1 MHADDETD
9 DDALL
14 PLADRIADGWS
25 ADSDG
30 EPPALP
36 DNADP
41 GVLRALLD
49 IAAIGAAHGAAE
61 RSFERMHP
69 PTPPAPRH
77 WAHLTILEK
86 IGEGA
91 FGEVYRA
98 HDEKLQIDVALK
110 LATAHDGRPAD
121 ASRILGEARLLAR
134 VKHPNVVRVY
144 GADHKQ
150 GRVGLWMDLIS
161 GQTLEAIARAQGFG
175 ANEAINV
182 GIELCRA
189 LAAVHAVG
197 VLHGDIKAHNVVRR
211 DGGQIVLVD
220 FGASRSRSAEAVL
233 GNEMMGTPVYLAPEV
248 LNGEPRSTASDVYSL
263 GVLLF
268 HLVTN
273 DYPVY
278 GASHVEF
285 LEAHKSGARQ
295 NLRDLRADLP
305 EGFIRVV
312 DRATAPEPGD
322 RFTSAGAFESA
333 LVQLLA
339 PAPPAPPSRWSTWIV
354 VGGAIAG
361 LAGGGGLYWNR
372 AGSPGTAPTTQSPRL
387 VVPRESYEIDAAFYR
402 TLPGGG
408 EERLGADSRVRVSDE
423 IHLAVQTSK
432 PTYLYVVNEDDKGVA
447 YLLFPDPAHN
457 MSNPIA
463 PNARVRVPP
472 DLNWKVDSAG
482 GREHFIVFASTD
494 VLAAL
499 GDAFQ
504 RLRSPRRGDEQQP
517 LAPGTVD
524 RLRGLGRLTPAAP
537 RYVAASRFRDVFT
550 TPLKGPE
557 TATGMWVRQ
566 LTVESAPDQHPARSE

>member
-1 MHADDETD
+1 MRSDDERED
-9 DDALL
+9 EALL
-14 PLADRIADGWS
+14 PFADKIADGWTG
-25 ADSDG
+25 AADG
-30 EPPALP
+30 EAQALP
-36 DNADP
+36 DNVDP
-41 GVLRALLD
+41 GVLQALLD
-49 IAAIGAAHGAAE
+49 IATIGAAHQAAE
-61 RSFERMHP
+61 RSFDQLHP
-69 PTPPAPRH
+69 PPVPAPGR

-110 LATAHDGRPAD
+110 LAAADAGRPAD
-121 ASRILGEARLLAR
+121 ASRILGEARLLAK
-134 VKHPNVVRVY
+134 VNHPNVVRVY
-144 GADHKQ
+144 GADDKQ
-150 GRVGLWMDLIS
+150 GRVGLWMDLVS
-161 GQTLEAIARAQGFG
+161 GQTLEAIARTQGFG

-220 FGASRSRSAEAVL
+220 FGASRSRSAETVP
-233 GNEMMGTPVYLAPEV
+233 GGDTIGTPVYLAPEV
-248 LNGEPRSTASDVYSL
+248 LKGGPRSTASDVYSL

-273 DYPVY
+273 SYPVY
-278 GASHVEF
+278 AGSHAA
-285 LEAHKSGARQ
+285 LLDAHTSGARQ

-305 EGFIRVV
+305 DGFIRVV
-312 DRATAPEPGD
+312 DRATAPDPKD
-322 RFTSAGAFESA
+322 RFASAGAFESA

-339 PAPPAPPSRWSTWIV
+339 PPAPAPPSRWSTWIV
-354 VGGAIAG
+354 AGATIAVV
-361 LAGGGGLYWNR
+361 AAGGLYWNR
-372 AGSPGTAPTTQSPRL
+372 AGSPAPAAPAVSAPTL
-387 VVPRESYEIDAAFYR
+387 VPPRESYEIDAAFYR
-402 TLPGGG
+402 KRPDGG
-408 EERLGADSRVRVSDE
+408 EERLGEDSRVRVDDE

-447 YLLFPDPAHN
+447 YLLFPDPAHSMN
-457 MSNPIA
+457 NPIV
-463 PNARVRVPP
+463 PNARLRVPP
-472 DLNWKVDSAG
+472 DLNWKVDSAAG
-482 GREHFIVFASTD
+482 QEHFIVFASTD
-494 VLAAL
+494 ALTAL

-504 RLRSPRRGDEQQP
+504 RLPSPRRGDEPHP

-537 RYVAASRFRDVFT
+537 PDGAASRFRDVFT

-566 LTVESAPDQHPARSE
+566 LTVKSASAQRR

>member
-1 MHADDETD
+1 MHPDDERD

-14 PLADRIADGWS
+14 PLADKIAEGWT
-25 ADSDG
+25 ADSSG
-30 EPPALP
+30 EPDPLP
-36 DNADP
+36 DNVDP
-41 GVLRALLD
+41 GVLQAMLD
-49 IAAIGAAHGAAE
+49 IATIGAAHQAAE
-61 RSFERMHP
+61 RSFEQLH
-69 PTPPAPRH
+69 PTPLPVPRR

-98 HDEKLQIDVALK
+98 HDGTLQIDVALK
-110 LATAHDGRPAD
+110 LGTADAGRPAD
-121 ASRILGEARLLAR
+121 ASRILSEARLLAR

-150 GRVGLWMDLIS
+150 GRVGLWMDLVS
-161 GQTLEAIARAQGFG
+161 GQALEAIARTQGFG

-220 FGASRSRSAEAVL
+220 FGASRFRSAEAIR
-233 GNEMMGTPVYLAPEV
+233 GHDMIGTPVYLAPEV
-248 LNGEPRSTASDVYSL
+248 LNGEPRSAASDVYSL

-273 DYPVY
+273 SYPVY
-278 GASHVEF
+278 AGNHAAF
-285 LEAHKSGARQ
+285 LDAHKSGARQ

-305 EGFIRVV
+305 DGFIQVI
-312 DRATAPEPGD
+312 DRATAAEPKD
-322 RFTSAGAFESA
+322 RFASAGAFESA

-339 PAPPAPPSRWSTWIV
+339 PPPPAPPSRWSTWIV
-354 VGGAIAG
+354 AGGTIAA
-361 LAGGGGLYWNR
+361 LAAGGGLYWNR
-372 AGSPGTAPTTQSPRL
+372 AGSPAAAPPATQSPSL
-387 VVPRESYEIDAAFYR
+387 VVPRESYDIEAAFYR
-402 TLPGGG
+402 KLPGGG
-408 EERLGADSRVRVSDE
+408 EERLGEDSRVRVNDE

-432 PTYLYVVNEDDKGVA
+432 RTYLYVVNEDDKGVA

-457 MSNPIA
+457 MNNPIV
-463 PNARVRVPP
+463 PNAKVRVPP

-482 GREHFIVFASTD
+482 GQEHFIVFASTD
-494 VLAAL
+494 ELAAL

-504 RLRSPRRGDEQQP
+504 RLPSPRRGGEPQP

-524 RLRGLGRLTPAAP
+524 RLRGLGRLTPATPSDA
-537 RYVAASRFRDVFT
+537 AASRFRDVFT

-566 LTVESAPDQHPARSE
+566 LTVKSAPDQRR